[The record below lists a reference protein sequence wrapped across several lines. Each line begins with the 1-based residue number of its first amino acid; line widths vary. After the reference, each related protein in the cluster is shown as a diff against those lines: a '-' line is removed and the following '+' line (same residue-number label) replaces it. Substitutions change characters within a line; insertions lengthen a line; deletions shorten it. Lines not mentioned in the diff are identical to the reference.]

1 VFFSELRQAR
11 FNVSLKELSEG
22 VEEVDAT
29 VGRGAMSI
37 LSAALVNGL
46 HQC

>member
-1 VFFSELRQAR
+1 VR
-11 FNVSLKELSEG
+11 FNESLKELNEG

-37 LSAALVNGL
+37 LSSALVDRL
-46 HQC
+46 Y